1 MNTERYFIL
10 VKDDS
15 QYIENKTNLTSS
27 LAKAK
32 RFDAKYEAYD
42 YIKKYQ
48 LSKLKVA
55 ELTLSASY
63 VTYANQDR
71 PMTKKQA
78 DLINKLITKY
88 GYSYPN
94 NVKTVK
100 EASEWLSETLDDI
113 NQQQAIDDMESDV
126 MFKTLY

>member
-1 MNTERYFIL
+1 MNAERYFIL
-10 VKDDS
+10 VKNDS

-27 LAKAK
+27 LAQAK

-42 YIKKYQ
+42 YIKQYQ
-48 LSKLKVA
+48 LQKLKVA
-55 ELTLSASY
+55 KLTLSASY
-63 VTYANQDR
+63 VTYTNQDR

-78 DLINKLITKY
+78 DLINKLVAKY
-88 GYSYPN
+88 GYSYPDDI
-94 NVKTVK
+94 KTVK
-100 EASEWLSETLDDI
+100 EASEWLSETLDEI